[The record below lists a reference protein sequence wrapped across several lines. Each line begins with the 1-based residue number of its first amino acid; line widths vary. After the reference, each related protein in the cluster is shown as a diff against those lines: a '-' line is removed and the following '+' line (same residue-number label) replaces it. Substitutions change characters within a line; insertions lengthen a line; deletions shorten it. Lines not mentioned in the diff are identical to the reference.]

1 MEIFLCRKYPLLG
14 SRNMKEDYLNEK
26 DKERKI
32 KSRQLERKPKNQ
44 ASKKNT
50 LLNNTKSFLSVL
62 LICPQLLSQD
72 L

>member
-1 MEIFLCRKYPLLG
+1 
-14 SRNMKEDYLNEK
+14 MKEDYLNEK